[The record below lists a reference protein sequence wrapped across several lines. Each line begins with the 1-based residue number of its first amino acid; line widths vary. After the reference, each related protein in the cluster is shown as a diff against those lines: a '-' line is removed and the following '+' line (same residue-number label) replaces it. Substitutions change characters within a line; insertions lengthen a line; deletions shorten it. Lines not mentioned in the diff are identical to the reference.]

1 MSIITDQMLN
11 ELALKKSEF
20 STIIKMIGRE
30 PNLLELGLF
39 GSLWSE
45 HCGYK
50 HSKPLLRML
59 ESDSKRLLVK
69 PGEENAGVIDI
80 GDEFAIAFKIE
91 SHNHPSAV
99 EPYEGAATGIG
110 GIVRDIFAM
119 GARPIALMNSLR
131 FGSLDKP
138 QNQYLFEGVVSGI
151 SGYGNCIG
159 IPNVGGETIFDD
171 SYDSNPLV
179 NAMCVGLLKH
189 EDLESASAGKPGNSI
204 ILVGAETGK
213 DGIHGASGLASQS
226 FEGDQEQRSSVQVGN
241 PFLEKILIEAC
252 LEAASTNCLDGMQD
266 LGAAGLTSA
275 AIEAASKSNCGL
287 DIDINQVPCREENM
301 TPYEIMLSESQ
312 ERMLLFS
319 EPKHL
324 PKLTTIFEKWGLQI
338 TVIGK
343 VTDTGNVRISNHGK
357 IECDVPI
364 KFLTSPPEYRLQGIQ
379 PKWIESARKF
389 DFNTLEIPTYTP
401 SSILERILSSPNIA
415 SKESIYQQYDH
426 QVQTNT
432 VLKPGHDAAVLRI
445 KGTTRAIALTTDG
458 NGRYCWL
465 DPFEGGKIAVAEAC
479 RNLSCSGAQP
489 IALTDCLNFG
499 NPEKPEIYYQLEECI
514 KGIAAA
520 SKIFDAPVVS
530 GNVSL
535 YNESDGSGINPTPI
549 IGALGIIDKANLTT
563 QIGFRNEGDIV
574 FLLGSEK
581 LSDDPSSLAGSE
593 YLKVIHGMVAGKI
606 NINLDLESKVQN
618 ACREL
623 IKNEVLNSAHD
634 CSDGGLIVTLAEA
647 CIAGNIGFNFD
658 FNLPKRWDASLFG
671 EDQSRIVVS
680 TSLENSGTLRRYC
693 DSIKLPYTTLGK
705 VTDGNFNIGT
715 LINLS
720 ISDLVSMGKTI

>member
-1 MSIITDQMLN
+1 MPITIEQLD
-11 ELALKKSEF
+11 EIALTEEEYEQIV
-20 STIIKMIGRE
+20 TLLGRE
-30 PNLLELGLF
+30 PNNLELGLF
-39 GSLWSE
+39 GALWSE

-50 HSKPLLRML
+50 HSKPLLGIL
-59 ESDSKRLLVK
+59 PTKSPNILIPL
-69 PGEENAGVIDI
+69 GEENAGAIDI
-80 GDEFAIAFKIE
+80 GDGQAIVMKIE
-91 SHNHPSAV
+91 SHNHPSAI
-99 EPYEGAATGIG
+99 EPFQGAATGIG
-110 GIVRDIFAM
+110 GIVRDILAM
-119 GARPIALMNSLR
+119 GAKPIALLNSLR
-131 FGSLDKP
+131 FGSSDNERQSYL
-138 QNQYLFEGVVSGI
+138 QNGIVNGI
-151 SGYGNCIG
+151 SWYGNCIG
-159 IPNVGGETIFDD
+159 IPNIGGEIVHSE
-171 SYDSNPLV
+171 SYDENPLV
-179 NAMCVGLLKH
+179 NAMCVGLVEK
-189 EDLESASAGKPGNSI
+189 DKIIKSQAGGAGNLLM
-204 ILVGAETGK
+204 LVGADTGR

-343 VTDTGNVRISNHGK
+343 VTDTGNVRISNHGQ

-379 PKWIESARKF
+379 PKWIESAQKF

-520 SKIFDAPVVS
+520 SKIFDTPVVS

-549 IGALGIIDKANLTT
+549 IGALGIIDNANLTT

-647 CIAGNIGFNFD
+647 CIEGNIGFNFD

-705 VTDGNFNIGT
+705 VTGENFNIGK

-720 ISDLVSMGKTI
+720 ISELESMGKTI

>member
-1 MSIITDQMLN
+1 M
-11 ELALKKSEF
+11 
-20 STIIKMIGRE
+20 
-30 PNLLELGLF
+30 
-39 GSLWSE
+39 
-45 HCGYK
+45 
-50 HSKPLLRML
+50 
-59 ESDSKRLLVK
+59 
-69 PGEENAGVIDI
+69 
-80 GDEFAIAFKIE
+80 
-91 SHNHPSAV
+91 
-99 EPYEGAATGIG
+99 
-110 GIVRDIFAM
+110 
-119 GARPIALMNSLR
+119 
-131 FGSLDKP
+131 
-138 QNQYLFEGVVSGI
+138 
-151 SGYGNCIG
+151 
-159 IPNVGGETIFDD
+159 
-171 SYDSNPLV
+171 
-179 NAMCVGLLKH
+179 
-189 EDLESASAGKPGNSI
+189 
-204 ILVGAETGK
+204 
-213 DGIHGASGLASQS
+213 
-226 FEGDQEQRSSVQVGN
+226 
-241 PFLEKILIEAC
+241 
-252 LEAASTNCLDGMQD
+252 
-266 LGAAGLTSA
+266 
-275 AIEAASKSNCGL
+275 
-287 DIDINQVPCREENM
+287 
-301 TPYEIMLSESQ
+301 
-312 ERMLLFS
+312 
-319 EPKHL
+319 
-324 PKLTTIFEKWGLQI
+324 
-338 TVIGK
+338 
-343 VTDTGNVRISNHGK
+343 
-357 IECDVPI
+357 
-364 KFLTSPPEYRLQGIQ
+364 TSPPEYRLQGIQ
-379 PKWIESARKF
+379 PKWIESAQKF
-389 DFNTLEIPTYTP
+389 DFNTLEIPTSTP

-549 IGALGIIDKANLTT
+549 IGALGIIDNANLTT